1 MRTRPRQEKSYLG
14 INDLDFIA
22 WARQITPPPQRF
34 ALVFQRLQPQQVM
47 VGVPTPHKIVDHMIK
62 AQRFLYRVRWNGGGN
77 YTWEE
82 RAGVQ
87 ESAVRSYWSAI
98 DEGRPPPTAW
108 VRQPFVSRSRHS
120 PDLRRHSHWHPLHNL
135 SEQQTLG
142 NVQAPLPRRR
152 RATARR
158 EDVLRPPL
166 RNHRTRMSRKT
177 KTKLTIKTWT
187 WTSWTSPATRATLAP
202 PAPASNLAAQ
212 ACAPSFRGRTQ
223 PVDPLAHV
231 VMQYDTVPS

>member
-1 MRTRPRQEKSYLG
+1 MTLPPHVGKPLPPPFSSVAEMPVDALQPLLPSRFGMRTRPRQEKSYLG

-62 AQRFLYRVRWNGGGN
+62 AQRFLYCVRWNGGGN

-82 RAGVQ
+82 RAGLQ

-98 DEGRPPPTAW
+98 DEGRPPPKAW

-120 PDLRRHSHWHPLHNL
+120 PDLHRHSHWHPLHNP
-135 SEQQTLG
+135 SQQQTLG
-142 NVQAPLPRRR
+142 NVQAPLPLRRR
-152 RATARR
+152 TTARR
-158 EDVLRPPL
+158 GDVLRPPL

-177 KTKLTIKTWT
+177 KTKLTRKT
-187 WTSWTSPATRATLAP
+187 
-202 PAPASNLAAQ
+202 
-212 ACAPSFRGRTQ
+212 
-223 PVDPLAHV
+223 
-231 VMQYDTVPS
+231 